1 MLSENIAKLVQYG
14 IECGLTPECERTYT
28 TNLLLEVFGEDE
40 YAEPSEEYHNVDLE
54 STLKEL
60 LDEACSRGIIEDSIV
75 YRDLFDTK
83 LMNCLMPRPAQVQK
97 EFAEKYEQSPQAATD
112 YFYKLSQDS
121 DYIRRYRVCK
131 DRRWTVES
139 DYGTIDITINLSK
152 PEKDPKAIAAAKN
165 AKVPVAVHFDHG
177 KTIEKITQALEIGFT
192 SVMFDGSHLPLDENI
207 EFTKK
212 IIEIARKYDASVEAE
227 IGCVGGSED
236 GSEDIAINCTK
247 PEDAV
252 KFENETSVDEL
263 AIAIGNAHGNYKST
277 PKLRFDILSE
287 VEQKTHTPLVLHGGT
302 GISPYDFVKCSKTGI
317 KKINIATATFDRV
330 EQSVRSAYES
340 GSING
345 YYDLQGAEVEGA
357 YQNAKK
363 HILIFGTDNKA

>member
-1 MLSENIAKLVQYG
+1 MLVNM
-14 IECGLTPECERTYT
+14 
-28 TNLLLEVFGEDE
+28 
-40 YAEPSEEYHNVDLE
+40 
-54 STLKEL
+54 
-60 LDEACSRGIIEDSIV
+60 
-75 YRDLFDTK
+75 RDLLSD
-83 LMNCLMPRPAQVQK
+83 AQKGNYAVGSFSVANMEMVLGVIK
-97 EFAEKYEQSPQAATD
+97 AAEELNAPIILQIAEVRLKQSP
-112 YFYKLSQDS
+112 LE
-121 DYIRRYRVCK
+121 IIGPLMV
-131 DRRWTVES
+131 
-139 DYGTIDITINLSK
+139 
-152 PEKDPKAIAAAKN
+152 AAAKN

-177 KTIEKITQALEIGFT
+177 KTIEKITQALDIGFT

-212 IIEIARKYDASVEAE
+212 IIEIARKYGASVEAE

-252 KFENETSVDEL
+252 KFENETGIDAL

-302 GISPYDFVKCSKTGI
+302 GISPDDFVRCSKTGI

-330 EQSVRSAYES
+330 EQSVRSAYEN

-363 HILIFGTDNKA
+363 HILIFATDNKA

>member
-1 MLSENIAKLVQYG
+1 MLVNM
-14 IECGLTPECERTYT
+14 
-28 TNLLLEVFGEDE
+28 
-40 YAEPSEEYHNVDLE
+40 
-54 STLKEL
+54 
-60 LDEACSRGIIEDSIV
+60 
-75 YRDLFDTK
+75 RDLLSD
-83 LMNCLMPRPAQVQK
+83 AQKGNYAVGSFSVANMEMVLGVIK
-97 EFAEKYEQSPQAATD
+97 AAEELNAPIILQIAEVRLKQSP
-112 YFYKLSQDS
+112 LE
-121 DYIRRYRVCK
+121 IIGPLMV
-131 DRRWTVES
+131 
-139 DYGTIDITINLSK
+139 
-152 PEKDPKAIAAAKN
+152 AAAKN
-165 AKVPVAVHFDHG
+165 ARVPVAVHFDHG
-177 KTIEKITQALEIGFT
+177 KTVEKITQALEIGFT

-212 IIEIARKYDASVEAE
+212 IIEIARKYGASVEAE

-252 KFENETSVDEL
+252 KFENETSVDAL

-302 GISPYDFVKCSKTGI
+302 GISPDDFVRCSKTGI

-330 EQSVRSAYES
+330 EQSVRSAYEN

-363 HILIFGTDNKA
+363 HILIFATDNKA